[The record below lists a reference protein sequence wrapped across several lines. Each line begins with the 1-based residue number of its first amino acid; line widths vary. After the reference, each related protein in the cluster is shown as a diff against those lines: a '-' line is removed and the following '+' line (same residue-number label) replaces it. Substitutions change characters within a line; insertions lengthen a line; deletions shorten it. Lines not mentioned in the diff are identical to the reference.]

1 MWIVLGMLVWSEGEG
16 LPEDGEVDAHEAVE
30 HGDVV

>member
-1 MWIVLGMLVWSEGEG
+1 MGRHVGSEWED